1 MNETKIN
8 WLRDSAMA
16 TNSKNDPRIIGQL
29 ETLAAKDSTAA
40 RMVHRYRS
48 GGEDWIVKKQVVCIK
63 EIVE

>member
-1 MNETKIN
+1 MNETNIN

-16 TNSKNDPRIIGQL
+16 TISTNDTRIIGQL

>member
-1 MNETKIN
+1 MNETNIN

-16 TNSKNDPRIIGQL
+16 TISTNDPRIIGQL